1 MVHDVSLFIIN
12 EHDIL
17 SNMARPAR
25 PADLDLYR
33 PTLDKWMPRAEV
45 RPAAGPVARFDG
57 LLAVRIGGKAIRYLV
72 EEKRHFRHLD
82 AAVVAEQLTRW
93 RAALPRTHTD
103 DRILLLAPYVRE
115 QQALVLE
122 QAGIDYIDL
131 AGNVHLN
138 APGLFVHVQGQR
150 PPKERAAAP
159 ARPHKGW
166 IKTVMALLVQPD
178 LVNVPYR
185 VLADEADVA
194 LGTVAK
200 CLNDLTLRALLLGRQ
215 GERTLPDRPAL
226 VALWVQAYVEALR
239 PKLAER
245 RFQIR
250 VDEKPQLWNRLRT
263 VLAQRGQR
271 WALTGADAAG
281 LRDYYFRAEETEIY
295 APIRVLD
302 DREVQKALIAQPAA
316 RGGNL
321 LVIEPPGPLAIPQM
335 EDDVVPDAPDLL
347 AYAELRYR
355 GTGQALEAADL
366 LLPKVLGDATA

>member
-1 MVHDVSLFIIN
+1 M
-12 EHDIL
+12 
-17 SNMARPAR
+17 SNMARPA
-25 PADLDLYR
+25 PAADLDLYR
-33 PTLDKWMPRAEV
+33 PALDKWMPRAEV
-45 RPAAGPVARFDG
+45 RPPVGPLARFDG

-82 AAVVAEQLTRW
+82 AAVVAEQLNRW
-93 RAALPRTHTD
+93 RADLPPTHAD
-103 DRILLLAPYVRE
+103 DRILLLAPLVRE
-115 QQALVLE
+115 QQAPDLE
-122 QAGIDYIDL
+122 RAGIEYIDL

-138 APGLFVHVQGQR
+138 APGLFVHVQGRQ
-150 PPKERAAAP
+150 PPKERATAP

-166 IKTVMALLVQPD
+166 VKAVMALLVQPD
-178 LVNVPYR
+178 LVNAPYR
-185 VLADEADVA
+185 VLAAEADVA

-200 CLNDLTLRALLLGRQ
+200 CLNDLTLRGLLLDRQ

-226 VALWVQAYVEALR
+226 VALWVRAYIEALR
-239 PKLAER
+239 PRLAER
-245 RFQIR
+245 RFQVR
-250 VDEKPQLWNRLRT
+250 VDEKPQLWDRLRT
-263 VLAQRGQR
+263 VLAQRRQR

-281 LRDYYFRAEETEIY
+281 LRDDYFRAGETEIY

-321 LVIEPPGPLAIPQM
+321 LVIEPPGPLA
-335 EDDVVPDAPDLL
+335 VRTRGVAAVPAAPDLL

-355 GTGQALEAADL
+355 GTGQALEAAEL